1 MRTHTGPGE
10 PRLLI
15 VTTIPGTLRAF
26 LLPYADHFRG
36 RGWRVDAMTSAD
48 ASVRPHVEDS
58 FDHLWEVPWRR
69 GILSFDNLRA
79 AAQVRHIVRREA
91 YDLVHVHTPVAAATT
106 RLALRGGPRTSSGPR
121 VVYTAHGF
129 HLRGD
134 ASRTTRHMA
143 AVVERVAGRFTDH
156 LIVLN
161 EEDEA
166 LGRRMRLVAPD
177 RVERLAGIGIDLT
190 HFRRA
195 ELTSEALAQVR
206 AQAGVPSGH
215 RMVLMIAE
223 FSPRKRHRDAVRAL
237 ALMARRDVHLV
248 CVGAGE
254 LMDATRALARA
265 LDVHDQVHAVGRR
278 DDVRP
283 WLACADLLLLP
294 SGREGMPR
302 SVMEAMAMGT
312 PVVGSDTAGTRDL
325 LRDGRGHLVPVG
337 DVAGLAGAIQ
347 RVLTERGDTAARVE
361 AARAH
366 VTDGLGIDRLVA
378 AHERIYDRLLARAE
392 VTTA

>member
-1 MRTHTGPGE
+1 MSTHTAPEG
-10 PRLLI
+10 PRLLV

-26 LLPYADHFRG
+26 LLPYADHFRA

-48 ASVRPHVEDS
+48 ASVRPHVMGS
-58 FDHLWEVPWRR
+58 FDHVWEVPWHR
-69 GILSFDNLRA
+69 GMFSFGNVRA
-79 AAQVRHIVRREA
+79 AAQVRHIVRREG

-106 RLALRGGPRTSSGPR
+106 RLSLRRGPHTSTGPR

-134 ASRTTRHMA
+134 APWTTRHVAA
-143 AVVERVAGRFTDH
+143 AVERMAGRFTDH

-161 EEDEA
+161 EEDESLA
-166 LGRRMRLVAPD
+166 RRMRLVAPD
-177 RVERLAGIGIDLT
+177 RVERLPGIGIDLA
-190 HFRRA
+190 HFRRT
-195 ELTSEALAQVR
+195 EVTSEALAQVR
-206 AQAGVPSGH
+206 AQAGVPPGH

-237 ALMARRDVHLV
+237 ALLARRDVHLV

-254 LMDATRALARA
+254 LMDATRALARD

-283 WLACADLLLLP
+283 WLACADLLVLP

-337 DVAGLAGAIQ
+337 DVAGLADAIQ
-347 RVLTERGDTAARVE
+347 RVLTDPRDTAARVE
-361 AARAH
+361 AASAH
-366 VTDGLGIDRLVA
+366 VAGDLGIDRLVA
-378 AHERIYDRLLARAE
+378 AHERIYDRLLARSE
-392 VTTA
+392 VTAT